1 MSGLI
6 QGGTYVSANVES
18 SFVRGDGGVLDGEGG
33 EMGGVVC
40 STPEV
45 LGTKSLT
52 TSMKVVRKG

>member
-1 MSGLI
+1 MYAL
-6 QGGTYVSANVES
+6 ANVES
-18 SFVRGDGGVLDGEGG
+18 SFIRGDGGVLDGEGG

-40 STPEV
+40 STPKV